1 MARSFTHIKSVRPTD
16 HKVKS
21 SDFPVKTFRTL
32 SFSSRLLGKISR
44 HGDVMVRT
52 VETFSQMAAVQ
63 TFGKHWQCCETLRE
77 IS

>member
-1 MARSFTHIKSVRPTD
+1 MARSFTRIKSVRPTD

-21 SDFPVKTFRTL
+21 SDFPVKTFRTP
-32 SFSSRLLGKISR
+32 FSSRLLGKISR
-44 HGDVMVRT
+44 HGDVMVKT
-52 VETFSQMAAVQ
+52 VETFSQMAAVE